1 MITSTSNKDPRYER
15 WRWQIFVI
23 TWICYASFYFTR
35 KAFSVAKIG
44 IVDDPTVNQVLTKA
58 TMANLDAIYLIAY
71 AVGQFS
77 WGILADRFGP
87 RVVVLGGLALSII
100 AAVIMG
106 TAATLPIFATM
117 MLAQGLG
124 QSTGWSSLLKN
135 LSHFFSTRE
144 RGRVLGF
151 WCTSYAFGGL
161 FGSPFIGFWAYQI
174 FDSWRV
180 AFFAAAA
187 VVAINFVA
195 FLIFQRNTPKDVGLP
210 TIETYHG
217 EPVAVLDEHDRPE
230 DEPEGSWRVI
240 KEVLTSPIILVL
252 GLSYFLLK
260 PARYAILLWGP
271 TIVLERVPTAGK
283 LGAVIIPSAFELAG
297 LVGPILIG
305 IVSDKIFGARRM
317 PPVILCLALLTLVL
331 ALFIPLTATGKIS
344 IIVVVLF
351 AIGLTL
357 YGADSMISGAAAV
370 DFGTAKGAGTATG
383 FINGCGSVGAIFGGL
398 LPGYLATETLFYGF
412 AGCAALA
419 MLLLLPAW
427 NRRPASY
434 HEAQNLTS
442 NKEMV
447 GATVS

>member
-1 MITSTSNKDPRYER
+1 MINSKSIKNPRYER
-15 WRWQIFVI
+15 WRWQIFGI

-44 IVDDPTVNQVLTKA
+44 VADDPTVNEVLTKA
-58 TMANLDAIYLIAY
+58 TMANLDALYLIAY
-71 AVGQFS
+71 AIGQFS
-77 WGILADRFGP
+77 WGILADRLGP

-135 LSHFFSTRE
+135 LSHFFSTKE
-144 RGRVLGF
+144 RGRVFGF

-161 FGSPFIGFWAYQI
+161 FGSPFIGFWAYQV
-174 FDSWRV
+174 FESWRV

-187 VVAINFVA
+187 VVAINFIA
-195 FLIFQRNTPKDVGLP
+195 FLLFQRNSPKDVGLP
-210 TIETYHG
+210 SIETYHS
-217 EPVAVLDEHDRPE
+217 EPVAVIDEHERPE
-230 DEPEGSWRVI
+230 DEPEGSWKVI
-240 KEVLTSPIILVL
+240 REVLTNPIVLVL

-271 TIVLERVPTAGK
+271 TIVLERVPSAGK

-305 IVSDKIFGARRM
+305 VISDKFFGARRM
-317 PPVILCLALLTLVL
+317 PPVVLCLAMLTVVL
-331 ALFIPLTATGKIS
+331 ALFIPFTATGKIS
-344 IIVVVLF
+344 IIVAVLF

-383 FINGCGSVGAIFGGL
+383 FINGCGSIGAIFGGL
-398 LPGYLATETLFYGF
+398 LPGYLETETLFYGF

-419 MLLLLPAW
+419 MLLLLPSW
-427 NRRPASY
+427 NRRPATYQGARPVS
-434 HEAQNLTS
+434 ADNG
-442 NKEMV
+442 MAV
-447 GATVS
+447 GTAS

>member
-260 PARYAILLWGP
+260 PARYAIQLWGQ
-271 TIVLERVPTAGK
+271 L
-283 LGAVIIPSAFELAG
+283 
-297 LVGPILIG
+297 
-305 IVSDKIFGARRM
+305 
-317 PPVILCLALLTLVL
+317 LCL
-331 ALFIPLTATGKIS
+331 
-344 IIVVVLF
+344 
-351 AIGLTL
+351 
-357 YGADSMISGAAAV
+357 
-370 DFGTAKGAGTATG
+370 
-383 FINGCGSVGAIFGGL
+383 SVCQRL
-398 LPGYLATETLFYGF
+398 E
-412 AGCAALA
+412 
-419 MLLLLPAW
+419 
-427 NRRPASY
+427 
-434 HEAQNLTS
+434 NL
-442 NKEMV
+442 
-447 GATVS
+447 GQ